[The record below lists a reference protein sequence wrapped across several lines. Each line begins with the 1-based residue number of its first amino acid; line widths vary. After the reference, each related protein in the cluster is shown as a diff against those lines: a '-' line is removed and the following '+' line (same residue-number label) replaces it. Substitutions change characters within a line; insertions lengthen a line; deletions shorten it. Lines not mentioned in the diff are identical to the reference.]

1 MKHPLITIATL
12 ALLAAAC
19 GSNDKEYD
27 ATGIFEATEVTVS
40 AEGTGRL
47 MVLNLTEGTAVKV
60 GQQVGLIDTVQ
71 LQLKAK
77 QMGVSKEVLANQ
89 RPNVQ
94 AQIAALQQ
102 QINKA
107 LIEQR
112 RTEALFKDGA
122 ATSKQLDDAQNAV
135 AVLQKQLQGQLSLLQ
150 NSTRSLNSQ
159 MSAADIQRYEVLNQ
173 LEKCHIKSPITGTV
187 LEKYAEEGEFA
198 TIGRPLFKVADTRN
212 MTLRAYITS
221 TQLAKVRVGQR
232 VKVFADYGDDT
243 RHTYEGTVTW
253 ISPKAEFT
261 PKSIL
266 TNDERADQ
274 VYAVKVS
281 VKNNGY
287 IKIGMY
293 GEMKL

>member
-12 ALLAAAC
+12 ALFVAAC

-47 MVLNLTEGTAVKV
+47 MVLNLTEGTAVKAR
-60 GQQVGLIDTVQ
+60 QQVGLIDTVQ
-71 LQLKAK
+71 LQLKAR
-77 QMGVSKEVLANQ
+77 QMGASKEVLANQ

-102 QINKA
+102 HINKA

-112 RTEALFKDGA
+112 RTEALLKDGA

-159 MSAADIQRYEVLNQ
+159 MSAADIQRYEVLDQ

-187 LEKYAEEGEFA
+187 LEKYAEQGEFA

>member
-12 ALLAAAC
+12 ALFVAAC

-112 RTEALFKDGA
+112 RTEALLKDGA

>member
-1 MKHPLITIATL
+1 MKHQSITL
-12 ALLAAAC
+12 AALAVFIAAC
-19 GSNDKEYD
+19 GGNDKEYD

-77 QMGVSKEVLANQ
+77 QVGASREVLAYQ

-112 RTEALFKDGA
+112 RTEALLKDGA

-173 LEKCHIKSPITGTV
+173 LEKCHIKSPIMGTV

>member
-1 MKHPLITIATL
+1 MTFDISEGSTL
-12 ALLAAAC
+12 
-19 GSNDKEYD
+19 
-27 ATGIFEATEVTVS
+27 
-40 AEGTGRL
+40 
-47 MVLNLTEGTAVKV
+47 TA

-71 LQLKAK
+71 LQLKAR
-77 QMGVSKEVLANQ
+77 QVGATREVFANQ
-89 RPNVQ
+89 RPDIQ
-94 AQIAALQQ
+94 AQIAVTKQ
-102 QINKA
+102 QISKA
-107 LIEQR
+107 LVEQR
-112 RTEALFKDGA
+112 RTQALLKEGA
-122 ATSKQLDDAQNAV
+122 ATSKQLDDAENAV
-135 AVLQKQLQGQLSLLQ
+135 AVLQKQLQGQISLLQ

-159 MSAADIQRYEVLNQ
+159 MSGADIQRYEVMDQ

-187 LEKYAEEGEFA
+187 LEKYAEQGEFTA
-198 TIGRPLFKVADTRN
+198 IGRPLFKVADTRN

-266 TNDERADQ
+266 TDDERADQ

-293 GEMKL
+293 GEVKL

>member
-12 ALLAAAC
+12 ALFVAAC

-47 MVLNLTEGTAVKV
+47 MVLNLTEGTAVKAR
-60 GQQVGLIDTVQ
+60 QQVGLIDTVQ

-94 AQIAALQQ
+94 TQIAALQQ

-112 RTEALFKDGA
+112 RTEALLKDGA

>member
-12 ALLAAAC
+12 TLFVAAC

-40 AEGTGRL
+40 AEVTGRL

-71 LQLKAK
+71 LQLKAR
-77 QMGVSKEVLANQ
+77 QVGATREVFANQ
-89 RPNVQ
+89 RPDIQ
-94 AQIAALQQ
+94 AQIAVTKQ

-112 RTEALFKDGA
+112 RTEALLKDGA

-159 MSAADIQRYEVLNQ
+159 MSAADIQRYEVLDQ

-187 LEKYAEEGEFA
+187 LEKYAEQGEFA

>member
-1 MKHPLITIATL
+1 MAFDISEGSTL
-12 ALLAAAC
+12 
-19 GSNDKEYD
+19 
-27 ATGIFEATEVTVS
+27 
-40 AEGTGRL
+40 
-47 MVLNLTEGTAVKV
+47 TA

-71 LQLKAK
+71 LQLKAR
-77 QMGVSKEVLANQ
+77 QVGATREVFANQ
-89 RPNVQ
+89 RPDIQ
-94 AQIAALQQ
+94 AQIAVTKQ

-107 LIEQR
+107 LVEQR
-112 RTEALFKDGA
+112 RTQALLKEGA
-122 ATSKQLDDAQNAV
+122 ATSKQLDDAENAV

-159 MSAADIQRYEVLNQ
+159 MSGADIQRYEVMDQ

-187 LEKYAEEGEFA
+187 LEKYAEQGEF
-198 TIGRPLFKVADTRN
+198 TSIGRPLFKVADIRN

-221 TQLAKVRVGQR
+221 IQLAKVRLGQR

-266 TNDERADQ
+266 TDDERADQ

-293 GEMKL
+293 GEVKL

>member
-12 ALLAAAC
+12 ALFVAAC

-94 AQIAALQQ
+94 TQIAALQQ

-112 RTEALFKDGA
+112 RTEALLKDGA

>member
-12 ALLAAAC
+12 ALFVAAC

-40 AEGTGRL
+40 AEVTGRL
-47 MVLNLTEGTAVKV
+47 MVLNLTEGTAVKAR
-60 GQQVGLIDTVQ
+60 QQVGLIDTVQ

-112 RTEALFKDGA
+112 RTEALLKDGA

-232 VKVFADYGDDT
+232 VKVFADYGNNT
-243 RHTYEGTVTW
+243 QHTYQGLVTW

>member
-1 MKHPLITIATL
+1 MKHQSITL
-12 ALLAAAC
+12 AALAVFIAAC
-19 GSNDKEYD
+19 GGNEKEYD

-40 AEGTGRL
+40 AEVTGRL

-71 LQLKAK
+71 LQLKAR
-77 QMGVSKEVLANQ
+77 QMGASKEVLANQ

-94 AQIAALQQ
+94 TQIAALQQ

-112 RTEALFKDGA
+112 RTEALLKDGA

>member
-1 MKHPLITIATL
+1 MKHQSITLAAL
-12 ALLAAAC
+12 ALLIVAC
-19 GSNDKEYD
+19 GGNEKEYD

-47 MVLNLTEGTAVKV
+47 MAFDISEGSTLTA

-71 LQLKAK
+71 LQLKAR
-77 QMGVSKEVLANQ
+77 QVGATREVFANQ
-89 RPNVQ
+89 RPDIQ
-94 AQIAALQQ
+94 AQIAVTKQ

-107 LIEQR
+107 LVEQR
-112 RTEALFKDGA
+112 RTEALLKDGA

-135 AVLQKQLQGQLSLLQ
+135 AVLQKQLQGQISLLQ
-150 NSTRSLNSQ
+150 NSTRS
-159 MSAADIQRYEVLNQ
+159 
-173 LEKCHIKSPITGTV
+173 
-187 LEKYAEEGEFA
+187 
-198 TIGRPLFKVADTRN
+198 LFKVADTRN

-221 TQLAKVRVGQR
+221 IQLAKVRVGQR
-232 VKVFADYGDDT
+232 VKVCADYGDDT

-266 TNDERADQ
+266 TDDERADQ

>member
-12 ALLAAAC
+12 ALFVAAC

-40 AEGTGRL
+40 AEVTGRL
-47 MVLNLTEGTAVKV
+47 MVLNLTEGTAVKAR
-60 GQQVGLIDTVQ
+60 QQVGLIDTVQ

-77 QMGVSKEVLANQ
+77 QVGASREVLAYQ

-94 AQIAALQQ
+94 TQIAALQQ

-173 LEKCHIKSPITGTV
+173 LEKCHIKSPKTGTV

>member
-12 ALLAAAC
+12 ALFVAAC

-40 AEGTGRL
+40 AEVTGRL
-47 MVLNLTEGTAVKV
+47 MVLNLTEGTAVKAR
-60 GQQVGLIDTVQ
+60 QQVGLIDTVQ

-77 QMGVSKEVLANQ
+77 QVGASREVLAYQ

-94 AQIAALQQ
+94 TQIAALQQ

-112 RTEALFKDGA
+112 RTEALLKDGA

>member
-12 ALLAAAC
+12 TLFVAAC

-40 AEGTGRL
+40 AEVTGRL

-77 QMGVSKEVLANQ
+77 QMGASKEVLANQ

-232 VKVFADYGDDT
+232 VKVFADYGNNT
-243 RHTYEGTVTW
+243 QHTYQGLVTW

>member
-12 ALLAAAC
+12 TLFVAAC

-40 AEGTGRL
+40 AEVTGRL

-77 QMGVSKEVLANQ
+77 QMGASKEVLANQ

-112 RTEALFKDGA
+112 RTEALLKDGA

-232 VKVFADYGDDT
+232 VKVFADYGNNT
-243 RHTYEGTVTW
+243 QHTYEGTVTW

>member
-1 MKHPLITIATL
+1 M
-12 ALLAAAC
+12 
-19 GSNDKEYD
+19 G
-27 ATGIFEATEVTVS
+27 F
-40 AEGTGRL
+40 
-47 MVLNLTEGTAVKV
+47 
-60 GQQVGLIDTVQ
+60 IDTVQ
-71 LQLKAK
+71 LQLKAR
-77 QMGVSKEVLANQ
+77 QVGATREVFANQ
-89 RPNVQ
+89 RPDIQ
-94 AQIAALQQ
+94 AQIAVTKQ

-107 LIEQR
+107 LVEQR
-112 RTEALFKDGA
+112 RTEALLKDGA

-135 AVLQKQLQGQLSLLQ
+135 AVLQKQLQGQISLLQ

-159 MSAADIQRYEVLNQ
+159 MSSADIQRYEVMDQ

-187 LEKYAEEGEFA
+187 LEKYAEQGEFTA
-198 TIGRPLFKVADTRN
+198 IGRPLFKVADTRN

-266 TNDERADQ
+266 TDDERADQ

-293 GEMKL
+293 GEVKL

>member
-12 ALLAAAC
+12 ALFVAAC

-40 AEGTGRL
+40 AEVTGRL

-71 LQLKAK
+71 LQLKAR
-77 QMGVSKEVLANQ
+77 QMGASKEVLANQ

-94 AQIAALQQ
+94 TQIAALQQ

-112 RTEALFKDGA
+112 RTEALLKDGA

-198 TIGRPLFKVADTRN
+198 TISRPLFKVADTRN

-232 VKVFADYGDDT
+232 VKVFADYGNNT

>member
-12 ALLAAAC
+12 ALFVAAC
-19 GSNDKEYD
+19 GSNYKEYD

-40 AEGTGRL
+40 AEVTGRL
-47 MVLNLTEGTAVKV
+47 MVLNLTEGTAVKAR
-60 GQQVGLIDTVQ
+60 QQVGLIDTVQ

-77 QMGVSKEVLANQ
+77 QVGASREVLAYQ

-94 AQIAALQQ
+94 TQIAALQQ

-112 RTEALFKDGA
+112 RTEALLKDGA